1 MKKLTLF
8 ITMFIFVLEN
18 IFAQEGNIENRKQ
31 GIMDGNLV
39 RTIYQNQGEI
49 GKSPIQPSGEW
60 PAGSGHSYINGI
72 AFIVSVATNDS
83 NMNRIH
89 PLETSY
95 REFMDIHPITGYPMG
110 FEPLPGYA
118 NPDQDE
124 IARSDNPDTWPP
136 LWPNRPSSWA
146 GYWNSFFGKNV
157 FYADLETYYV
167 MDDDTDEEWD
177 FSPDIN
183 DPERRGVG
191 LEITVRGFQWD
202 ENLVENGIF
211 WNYSIRNEGTTN
223 YDSVYIAYYIDWA
236 IGGTGDS
243 LDDNCSY
250 DTNSD
255 LVWAWDSDGIG
266 QGGWDPVGVAG
277 LAFLKTP
284 GNPYDGTDNDDD
296 GLIDESCES
305 GPGIWLDT
313 YPYGVDDPEKFE
325 EFYGRPPCPHWSG
338 DEDGDWVGFTDVNE
352 NGVWDSGEPL
362 NDDIGSDGI
371 GPDNSYY
378 PGPDLDGTQGNG
390 IPDHGEPNFDF
401 SDNNE
406 SDQIGLTVFKA
417 FHLHEYN
424 LSDDEECWNIF
435 ISPPSQPVQTTNLVT
450 LMASGP
456 ISLLAGETVG
466 YSTALIFGADSN
478 DIFLNKRAAQ
488 KFYNSDFR
496 LSSLT
501 SINQNITLPIDISLY
516 QNYPN
521 PFNSSTTISYSIP
534 HSDFV
539 TLKIYDVLGREIQPL
554 VNEFQKPGTYSANF
568 DATKLSSGIYLYKLN
583 VGNDFVETK
592 RMLLIR

>member
-8 ITMFIFVLEN
+8 ITILIFVLEN
-18 IFAQEGNIENRKQ
+18 IFAEEGNIENRKQ

-60 PAGSGHSYINGI
+60 PAGADHSYINGI

-95 REFMDIHPITGYPMG
+95 QEFMDIHPITKDPMG

-118 NPDQDE
+118 NPNQNE
-124 IARSDNPDTWPP
+124 IAKSDNPDTWPP
-136 LWPNRPSSWA
+136 FWPDRPSSWA
-146 GYWNSFFGKNV
+146 GYWNGFFGKDV
-157 FYADLETYYV
+157 FHADLETYYV
-167 MDDDTDEEWD
+167 MDDDPDEEWD
-177 FSPDIN
+177 FFPDIN

-191 LEITVRGFQWD
+191 LEIGVRGFQWD
-202 ENLVENGIF
+202 ESLLENVIF
-211 WNYSIRNEGTTN
+211 WNYSIRNEGTAN

-266 QGGWDPVGVAG
+266 AGGWGPVGVAG

-284 GNPYDGTDNDDD
+284 GNPYDGIDNDDD
-296 GLIDESCES
+296 GLIDERRES

-313 YPYGVDDPEKFE
+313 YPYGVGDPEKFE
-325 EFYGRPPCPHWSG
+325 KFYGRSPCPHWSG

-362 NDDIGSDGI
+362 NDDIGSDGV
-371 GPDNSYY
+371 GPGVSYY
-378 PGPDLDGTQGNG
+378 PGPDIGEGDNMPT
-390 IPDHGEPNFDF
+390 IGEPNFDCT
-401 SDNNE
+401 DLDE
-406 SDQIGLTVFKA
+406 DDQIGLTGFKA

-424 LSDDEECWNIF
+424 LCDDEECWNIF

-450 LMASGP
+450 LMSSGP
-456 ISLLAGETVG
+456 ISLLAGQTVLF
-466 YSTALIFGADSN
+466 STSLLFGADSN
-478 DIFLNKRAAQ
+478 DIFLNKKSSQ
-488 KFYNSDFR
+488 KFYNSGFR
-496 LSSLT
+496 FSSLT

-521 PFNSSTTISYSIP
+521 PFNPTTTIPYQLPKSS
-534 HSDFV
+534 FV
-539 TLKIYDVLGREIQPL
+539 NLSIYDISGRL
-554 VNEFQKPGTYSANF
+554 VETLVSEHKSAGNYSVKWNPENVG
-568 DATKLSSGIYLYKLN
+568 SGIYFYKIDAGKFSS
-583 VGNDFVETK
+583 VK
-592 RMLLIR
+592 KCLLLK